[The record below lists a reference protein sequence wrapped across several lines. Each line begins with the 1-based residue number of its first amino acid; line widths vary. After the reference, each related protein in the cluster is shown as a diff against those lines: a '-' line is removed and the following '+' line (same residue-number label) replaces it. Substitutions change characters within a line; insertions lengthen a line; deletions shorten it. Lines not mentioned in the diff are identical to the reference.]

1 MNLNIIAYG
10 IFMLIVAYIII
21 VVGRICYRNGNI
33 YVLSLIPGHEDLCL
47 RINKILLM
55 GYYLVNIGYAA
66 MTLVSWQ
73 TIINL
78 PQLVELIAV
87 KTAIIICILSVLH
100 YTNIFVLN
108 AYAKKLIQ

>member
-10 IFMLIVAYIII
+10 IFMLIVAYIIV

-33 YVLSLIPGHEDLCL
+33 YVLSLMPGHDDLCT

-66 MTLVSWQ
+66 MTLISWQ
-73 TIINL
+73 AITSM
-78 PQLVELIAV
+78 PMLIEMIAA

-100 YTNIFVLN
+100 YTNIFILTN
-108 AYAKKLIQ
+108 YAKKLIQ